1 MGLTSGSTGR
11 RALDGDGALKREAGE
26 RIVAL
31 AGNPNVG
38 KSTLFNEL
46 TGLNQHTGNWPGKT
60 VSSAQGTYEYRGERY
75 RVVDLPGTYSLFA
88 HSAEEEVARDFLSFG
103 GADVAVVV
111 CDATCLERNLN
122 LVLQTLEITD
132 RVVVCL
138 NLMDEA
144 EKKKIKIDQA
154 ALSEELSV
162 PVIGCSA
169 RSRRGI
175 DRVQRSIRELCE
187 SRVRKLPLRVRYD
200 PRIERALAEIERAL
214 PERKESV
221 PSSRFFALKLLEGE
235 LSEIPGQKAGSTL
248 EKTVQTAWETLREEG
263 LSEEAVHDEI
273 VRGIVREA
281 ERISARTVQFDRE
294 NYCRRDRQIDRILT
308 SRVTGI
314 PLMLL
319 LLALVFYLTIWG
331 ANVPSELLSDLFGSL
346 EGPLLSFCEWVRMPR
361 FLTELLVFGI
371 YRVMTSVVAVMLPPM
386 AIFFPLFT
394 LLEDVGYL
402 PRVAFNLD
410 RYFKKCNTCGKQ
422 ALTTCMGF
430 GCNAA
435 GIVGCRIID
444 SPRERLIAMITNSF
458 VPCNG
463 RFPHPHKWQLFAQ
476 K

>member
-1 MGLTSGSTGR
+1 M
-11 RALDGDGALKREAGE
+11 
-26 RIVAL
+26 
-31 AGNPNVG
+31 
-38 KSTLFNEL
+38 
-46 TGLNQHTGNWPGKT
+46 
-60 VSSAQGTYEYRGERY
+60 
-75 RVVDLPGTYSLFA
+75 
-88 HSAEEEVARDFLSFG
+88 
-103 GADVAVVV
+103 

-273 VRGIVREA
+273 VRGKMCIRDRGGRSETWLRHLLRARRSEGLALETAPAAAVSSAMTGLSSAGNSYREA
-281 ERISARTVQFDRE
+281 IEQ
-294 NYCRRDRQIDRILT
+294 
-308 SRVTGI
+308 
-314 PLMLL
+314 
-319 LLALVFYLTIWG
+319 
-331 ANVPSELLSDLFGSL
+331 
-346 EGPLLSFCEWVRMPR
+346 
-361 FLTELLVFGI
+361 
-371 YRVMTSVVAVMLPPM
+371 
-386 AIFFPLFT
+386 
-394 LLEDVGYL
+394 GYL
-402 PRVAFNLD
+402 PEEARQYAVMSGLSEFGTTYLLSGISKFGGKLTGSAAKAASERVTNCLL
-410 RYFKKCNTCGKQ
+410 YT
-422 ALTTCMGF
+422 
-430 GCNAA
+430 
-435 GIVGCRIID
+435 
-444 SPRERLIAMITNSF
+444 SPS
-458 VPCNG
+458 VV
-463 RFPHPHKWQLFAQ
+463 K
-476 K
+476 

>member
-11 RALDGDGALKREAGE
+11 RAMDGDGVLKRETGE
-26 RIVAL
+26 RVVAL

-46 TGLNQHTGNWPGKT
+46 TGMNQHTGNWPGKT

-75 RVVDLPGTYSLFA
+75 RVIDLPGTYSLFA

-144 EKKKIKIDQA
+144 EKKKIQIDQA
-154 ALSEELSV
+154 ALAAELSV

-169 RSRRGI
+169 RSRKGI
-175 DRVQRSIRELCE
+175 ERVQRSVREICE
-187 SRVRKLPLRVRYD
+187 SRVKKPPLRVQYD
-200 PRIERALAEIERAL
+200 PRIERALSEIEQVL
-214 PERKESV
+214 PEREGGA

-235 LSEIPGQKAGSTL
+235 LSELPGQENGSAVGRA
-248 EKTVQTAWETLREEG
+248 VQTARETLREEG
-263 LSEEAVHDEI
+263 LSEEATHDEI

-281 ERISARTVQFDRE
+281 ERIGARTVQFDRE

-308 SRVTGI
+308 SRITGI

-331 ANVPSELLSDLFGSL
+331 ANAPSALLSELFGAL
-346 EGPLLSFCEWVRMPR
+346 EEPLLSLCEWMRMPQ
-361 FLTELLVFGI
+361 FLTELLVLGI
-371 YRVMTSVVAVMLPPM
+371 YRVLTSVVAVMLPPM

-410 RYFKKCNTCGKQ
+410 RYFKKCNACGKQ

-463 RFPHPHKWQLFAQ
+463 RFPRPHKWQL
-476 K
+476 